1 MKNSILVE
9 ELLKLNIY
17 QISYD
22 DNEQIYEN
30 DIVIRDSNNVIR
42 KVITN
47 NIENDEIKLILQAK
61 QTSYIKSIK
70 SMLTF
75 FTVLTAIGIII
86 YVFYLL
92 ILMSN

>member
-1 MKNSILVE
+1 ME

>member
-1 MKNSILVE
+1 MKNRILVE
-9 ELLKLNIY
+9 ELLKLDIY

-22 DNEQIYEN
+22 NNEQIYEN
-30 DIVIRDSNNVIR
+30 DIVICDSNNVIR

-47 NIENDEIKLILQAK
+47 NIEDDEIKLILQAK
-61 QTSYIKSIK
+61 QTSFLKSIK

-92 ILMSN
+92 MLMSN